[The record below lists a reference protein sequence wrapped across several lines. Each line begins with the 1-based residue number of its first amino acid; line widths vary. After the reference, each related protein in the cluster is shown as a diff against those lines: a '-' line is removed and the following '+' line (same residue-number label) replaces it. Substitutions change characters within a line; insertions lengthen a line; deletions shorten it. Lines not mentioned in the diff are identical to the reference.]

1 MVEDSIKKHIRT
13 VQHVIV
19 HLEPLMPGVQEV
31 RILMDKAMEES
42 IKRIIFSRKDIE
54 HINNIIIYKANEDIL
69 KIDINCVFQTSGE
82 TIEQIHE
89 KVSRLE
95 REIRTSYPSAIV
107 TIHAE
112 PS

>member
-1 MVEDSIKKHIRT
+1 
-13 VQHVIV
+13 
-19 HLEPLMPGVQEV
+19 
-31 RILMDKAMEES
+31 MDKPMEES
-42 IKRIIFSRKDIE
+42 IKSIISSRKDIE

-95 REIRTSYPSAIV
+95 RDIRTSYPSAIV